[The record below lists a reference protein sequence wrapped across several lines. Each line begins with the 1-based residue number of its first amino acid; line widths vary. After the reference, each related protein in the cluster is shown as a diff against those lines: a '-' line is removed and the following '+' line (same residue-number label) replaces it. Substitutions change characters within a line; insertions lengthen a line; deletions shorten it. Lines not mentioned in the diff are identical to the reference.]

1 MSEYYLDL
9 EAEDISKE
17 NRDLLEKVVPLLR
30 QIGEAIPK
38 GASLSIS
45 VFEDDGFISVSDYK
59 MKLSYSEW
67 GNDQVAAYG
76 VYKGGVRCTK
86 YGMKI

>member
-9 EAEDISKE
+9 EDEDIRKE

-30 QIGEAIPK
+30 QIREAIPK

-45 VFEDDGFISVSDYK
+45 VFEDDGFIAVSDYK
-59 MKLSYSEW
+59 MKLSYTEW
-67 GNDQVAAYG
+67 ENDQVAAYG

>member
-1 MSEYYLDL
+1 MSEFYLDL

-30 QIGEAIPK
+30 QIKEAIPK
-38 GASLSIS
+38 GAGLSIS
-45 VFEDDGFISVSDYK
+45 VFEDDGYIAVSDFK
-59 MKLSYSEW
+59 MKLSYTEW
-67 GNDQVAAYG
+67 ENDQVAAYG